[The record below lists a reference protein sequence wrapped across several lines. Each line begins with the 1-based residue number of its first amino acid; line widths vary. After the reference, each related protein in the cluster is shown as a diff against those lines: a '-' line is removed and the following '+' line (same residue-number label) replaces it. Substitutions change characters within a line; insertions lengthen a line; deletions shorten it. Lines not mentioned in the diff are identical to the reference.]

1 MPKERRT
8 ELSAASV
15 ALMLLV
21 VFIHSAAE
29 CVNGYDPMTFAYAA
43 AGSLHRLASFAVQ
56 GFLFLAG
63 LKLTLRRPSVFSTG
77 RYLRGRLSRIGLPY
91 LVAFAAFL
99 AVYLLTGRL
108 NDPSPVRILA
118 EFFTGGLT
126 GHFYFVAVMAQF
138 CLLVPLWNLLER
150 RAHPAL
156 TLFVSLILTLVFMDH
171 MPELVRL
178 ATGFRVE
185 LTRNAALFTSYLF
198 YWIAGMTAGANY
210 DGFRGFLR
218 ARRTSLTVLWI
229 LSAVG
234 DIALFLA
241 IKRGIYYALWADDFH
256 LMTCTLAILA
266 LLSHAAALADSDV
279 PFLRSA
285 LFADADRA
293 SYLVYLWHPMA
304 ILLIDSL
311 MNRLGIGSRA
321 LRCLIRFPAALFLT
335 LALSILWQKL
345 YASIRSRL
353 TNRNPAKGEP

>member
-21 VFIHSAAE
+21 VFIHSSAE
-29 CVNGYDPMTFAYAA
+29 CVNGYDPMSPAYAA

-63 LKLTLRRPSVFSTG
+63 LKLTLRPSPNFSYG
-77 RYLRGRLSRIGLPY
+77 RYAKGRLSRIGLPY
-91 LVAFAAFL
+91 LAAFAAFL

-108 NDPSPVRILA
+108 SDPSPAKILA
-118 EFFTGGLT
+118 EFFSGGLT

-138 CLLVPLWNLLER
+138 CLLVPLWRLLDR

-156 TLFVSLILTLVFMDH
+156 TLFVSLLLTLVFMDH

-185 LTRNAALFTSYLF
+185 LTRNAALFTTYLF
-198 YWIAGMTAGANY
+198 YWVAGMTAGSHY
-210 DGFRGFLR
+210 DGFRAFLR
-218 ARRTSLTVLWI
+218 DRRASLTVLW
-229 LSAVG
+229 LLAAVG

-241 IKRGIYYALWADDFH
+241 IKRGFYYALWADDFH
-256 LMTCTLAILA
+256 LMTCTFAILA
-266 LLSHAAALADSDV
+266 LLSHTVRLADSES
-279 PFLRSA
+279 PILRSP

-293 SYLVYLWHPMA
+293 SYLVYLWHPMT
-304 ILLIDSL
+304 ILAIDSAL
-311 MNRLGIGSRA
+311 DRLGIGSRA
-321 LRCLIRFPAALFLT
+321 LRCLIRFPAALLLT
-335 LALSILWQKL
+335 LVLAVLWQKL
-345 YASIRSRL
+345 YASVRSRFGK
-353 TNRNPAKGEP
+353 RDSAKGAM